1 MQEIIDWIKDP
12 DVSASRILWLHGQA
26 GRGKSAIAHTVAGWI
41 KDVGRLG
48 SCFCFARDRQAEH
61 CEEKILTTIA
71 RDPSFRR
78 ALADAVS
85 QDHSLKIT
93 PDVVQQWQKLILEL
107 LSEVYGVVIGNVAA
121 VIDALDESGSDTSRQ
136 RITVG
141 YQTSPEYCRACEGER
156 CRERVRVP

>member
-1 MQEIIDWIKDP
+1 MAPQ
-12 DVSASRILWLHGQA
+12 
-26 GRGKSAIAHTVAGWI
+26 
-41 KDVGRLG
+41 
-48 SCFCFARDRQAEH
+48 ARDRQAEH

-93 PDVVQQWQKLILEL
+93 SDVVQQWQKLILEP
-107 LSEVYGVVIGNVAA
+107 LSKVNGVVIGNVVA
-121 VIDALDESGSDTSRQ
+121 VIDALDERGSDTSRQ

-141 YQTSPEYCRACEGER
+141 YQTCPEYCRACEGELLGR
-156 CRERVRVP
+156 HPFKIGGT